1 MTTAYSKL
9 AIYNFTEKNQVIATD
24 CSMAVYLTHLIY

>member
-9 AIYNFTEKNQVIATD
+9 AIYNFTEVIAID